1 MNMILGDS
9 SMSQCITRKNLV
21 SCCLSSIGFFGLYLT
36 PKKVATTSLH
46 EQSIYFLIYEPTDD
60 FNDFVAGNTL
70 IFLNFVISLYE

>member
-9 SMSQCITRKNLV
+9 SMSQWHNSKKLI
-21 SCCLSSIGFFGLYLT
+21 SCCLSSTGFFGLYLT